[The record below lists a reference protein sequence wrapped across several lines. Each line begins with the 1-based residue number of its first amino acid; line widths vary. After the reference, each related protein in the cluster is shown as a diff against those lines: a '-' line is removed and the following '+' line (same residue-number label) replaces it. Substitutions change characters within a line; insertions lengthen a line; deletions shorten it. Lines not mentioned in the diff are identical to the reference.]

1 MNPDRRM
8 TVTVAIAC
16 VLTSTVLY
24 PLFNGVHWFFAGI
37 GAVIAV
43 AAAGTLSRL
52 RTLPVVACLAIGVLG
67 LLLYLNVLFEARH
80 SLLAIIPTPTSVSRL
95 WDLAGTGITDSSK
108 YAPSALS
115 MARYPAV
122 LRQNTMTVPAPVGA
136 FMVMGTVNNTSSG
149 RPASAVDRSRT
160 AIRSAS
166 TAVMPIPP
174 AAMSTRPGRFG
185 AGGAYLLESVIPVP
199 ARSHSLLTEV
209 GVGMIAS
216 SE

>member
-1 MNPDRRM
+1 
-8 TVTVAIAC
+8 
-16 VLTSTVLY
+16 
-24 PLFNGVHWFFAGI
+24 
-37 GAVIAV
+37 
-43 AAAGTLSRL
+43 
-52 RTLPVVACLAIGVLG
+52 
-67 LLLYLNVLFEARH
+67 
-80 SLLAIIPTPTSVSRL
+80 
-95 WDLAGTGITDSSK
+95 
-108 YAPSALS
+108 

-122 LRQNTMTVPAPVGA
+122 LRQNTMTVPAPFGA